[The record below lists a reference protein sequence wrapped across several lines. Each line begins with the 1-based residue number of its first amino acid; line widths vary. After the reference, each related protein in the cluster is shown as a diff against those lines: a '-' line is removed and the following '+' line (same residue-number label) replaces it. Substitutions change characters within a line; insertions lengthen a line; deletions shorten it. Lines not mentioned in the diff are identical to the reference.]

1 MSGLGGYARRTA
13 PGAMTRAPRHGDQ
26 LRTGLCAWQP
36 ISTNMTDKMKS
47 PVNMPCLQSARTVN
61 RQQGRVPFARRYAL
75 GGGDSDLVVA
85 DAVDVVMS
93 AAGDAAAPS
102 PDRRQAVPPGACAR
116 V

>member
-1 MSGLGGYARRTA
+1 
-13 PGAMTRAPRHGDQ
+13 MTRAPRHGDQ

-61 RQQGRVPFARRYAL
+61 RQQGRAPLARRYAA
-75 GGGDSDLVVA
+75 GGGDLAFVV
-85 DAVDVVMS
+85 DAVMS
-93 AAGDAAAPS
+93 AAGAAAAPS
-102 PDRRQAVPPGACAR
+102 PDRRRAAPPGAGAW